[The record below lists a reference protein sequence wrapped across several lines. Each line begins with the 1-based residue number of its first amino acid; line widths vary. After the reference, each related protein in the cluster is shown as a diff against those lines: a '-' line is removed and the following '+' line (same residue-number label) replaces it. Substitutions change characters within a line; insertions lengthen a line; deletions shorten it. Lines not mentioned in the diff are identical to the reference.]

1 MLKVGIGTYSPTL
14 PYSVLVNSHPE
25 VDGSSSQYKIF
36 KWNRLHPVVTLGSVV
51 AHASYLVFRGHIH
64 PLKKVPIKKL
74 FICLKKNLF
83 QKKVVASNL

>member
-64 PLKKVPIKKL
+64 PLKWVPIKKNIYL
-74 FICLKKNLF
+74 FK
-83 QKKVVASNL
+83 KKVVSNKGGCI